1 VMFAVLGIPFI
12 LAIVHLVRGLHR
24 RPDSRAS

>member
-12 LAIVHLVRGLHR
+12 LALVHLVRSLRHQ
-24 RPDSRAS
+24 PDSQT